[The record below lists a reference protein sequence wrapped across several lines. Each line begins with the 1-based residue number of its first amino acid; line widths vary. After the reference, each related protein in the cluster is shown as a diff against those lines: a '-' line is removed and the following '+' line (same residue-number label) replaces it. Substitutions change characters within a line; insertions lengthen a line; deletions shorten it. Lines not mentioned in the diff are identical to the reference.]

1 MTAALEVE
9 RVSHAFGRTRAL
21 DEVSLRV
28 EEGSFTA
35 LLGVNGAGKT
45 TLFSLI
51 TRLYDNVSG
60 RIAVFGHDL
69 RQTPGPALAELGVVF
84 QSRALDADLS
94 VAQNLAYHAALHG
107 LPARLGRARAAEVL
121 AQVGLA
127 ERARSRVRELSG
139 GQQRRAEIARCLM
152 HRPRLLL
159 LDEPTTGLD
168 PQARVMIW
176 RQLLALKRQ
185 GKTLLLTTHYMDEA
199 ERLCDMILMIDN
211 GAVLDSG
218 TPRDLIGR
226 HVKAHVLEID
236 KPLPRELP
244 LAQTEDLG
252 DSVLLFVDEVQS
264 VLEAMPPE
272 TVFNHRPANLEDVF
286 LRLTGRQLRER

>member
-159 LDEPTTGLD
+159 VDFPPAADDVAEHRLDLDRAADTTERGGCDELRPGSTEGLVAD
-168 PQARVMIW
+168 V
-176 RQLLALKRQ
+176 
-185 GKTLLLTTHYMDEA
+185 T
-199 ERLCDMILMIDN
+199 RL
-211 GAVLDSG
+211 G
-218 TPRDLIGR
+218 
-226 HVKAHVLEID
+226 VLEH
-236 KPLPRELP
+236 
-244 LAQTEDLG
+244 G
-252 DSVLLFVDEVQS
+252 D
-264 VLEAMPPE
+264 AP
-272 TVFNHRPANLEDVF
+272 HA
-286 LRLTGRQLRER
+286 